1 MRHSNASSQMS
12 PLYVSQQAILTMYDG
27 MRIEQIIEVPGTVL
41 GWPVDG
47 GQRGHEFSLFQCR
60 IKDGSW
66 WLEVLVRREMV
77 MLIISL

>member
-1 MRHSNASSQMS
+1 MS
-12 PLYVSQQAILTMYDG
+12 PLYVSQKAMLTMYDV
-27 MRIEQIIEVPGTVL
+27 RIEQIIEVPGTVL